1 MPVTSDQIDEI
12 LARPREALNVELKS
26 WITPDNPDGQSKI
39 VKAVMALYNRNG
51 GYLLI
56 GFDNQSL
63 QPVTTSAPANIR
75 SLYDQDTIQQL
86 VSRYSSEPIEVQV
99 DIRDLGGVLYPIL
112 RVPSGVKTVTA
123 VKRDFTNGSGGYL
136 LRKSDVYFRSLR
148 TNGAVS
154 SAKAEPNDWSDMLN
168 ICFDNREA
176 DIGRFIRRHLP
187 YDMGQLRRLICN
199 DGGESNSPGMPLL
212 VDEATPT
219 DRLSAKTNTV
229 LEQGKALFNAAL
241 NASTQLP
248 VDGRALEYGRWH
260 ISLVLEPALPNNPP
274 TASFLNK
281 LDTANPSLIGWP
293 VWLNSSSFRE
303 EAFHPRVVEG
313 AWQTFIVS
321 FEGWS
326 RHVELQRIV
335 PSGEFYLG
343 RVMQDDLN
351 APVES
356 RAVLDPILVV
366 IRVAEV
372 MAVGLA
378 FARALEVSPTSLLGF
393 RFQWIGLAGRVL
405 STWAQPHL
413 MFAGRGPAMDDIA
426 ESFVVVPADAPNAAL
441 ATYVT
446 RATSELFSK
455 FSGTEL
461 PENMVEDHVMRLLE
475 RRLP

>member
-1 MPVTSDQIDEI
+1 MRAMSVTSDQIDEI

-63 QPVTTSAPANIR
+63 QPVAASVLPSIR
-75 SLYDQDTIQQL
+75 SLYDQDAIQQL

-99 DIRDLGGVLYPIL
+99 DFRDQGGILYPVL

-123 VKRDFTNGSGGYL
+123 VKRDLTNGSGGYL

-154 SAKAEPNDWSDMLN
+154 SAKAEPNDWSDILN

-187 YDMGQLRRLICN
+187 DDMGQLRRLICG
-199 DGGESNSPGMPLL
+199 DGSRSNPPTLGE
-212 VDEATPT
+212 VTPT
-219 DRLSAKTNTV
+219 DRLSAKTSIV
-229 LEQGKALFNAAL
+229 LEQGKARFDAAL

-248 VDGRALEYGRWH
+248 VGSRALEYGRWH
-260 ISLVLEPALPNNPP
+260 ISLVLEPALPDNAP
-274 TASFLNK
+274 TASFLNR
-281 LDTANPSLIGWP
+281 LDTANPSLNGWP
-293 VWLNSSSFRE
+293 VWLDSSSFRE
-303 EAFHPRVVEG
+303 DAFRPRVVGG

-321 FEGWS
+321 FDGWS

-335 PSGEFYLG
+335 PNGQFYLG

-351 APVES
+351 APVEA
-356 RAVLDPILVV
+356 RVILDPILVV

-393 RFQWIGLAGRVL
+393 RFQWVGLAGRIL

-413 MFAGRGPAMDDIA
+413 MFAGRGPATDDTA

-441 ATYVT
+441 AAYVI

>member
-1 MPVTSDQIDEI
+1 MPVTSDQVDEI
-12 LARPREALNVELKS
+12 LARPREAFNVELKN
-26 WITPDNPDGQSKI
+26 WITPDNPDGQAKI
-39 VKAVMALYNRNG
+39 VKAVMALYNRDG

-63 QPVTTSAPANIR
+63 QPVTTLVPANIR
-75 SLYDQDTIQQL
+75 TLYDQDTIQQL

-99 DIRDLGGVLYPIL
+99 EFRDRNGISYPIL

-123 VKRDFTNGSGGYL
+123 VKRDLTNGSGGYL

-154 SAKAEPNDWSDMLN
+154 SAKAEPNDWGDILN

-187 YDMGQLRRLICN
+187 DDMGQLRQLIC
-199 DGGESNSPGMPLL
+199 GSGSGSNFLGVASAVG
-212 VDEATPT
+212 EATPA
-219 DRLSAKTNTV
+219 DRLSARTSVV
-229 LEQGKALFNAAL
+229 LEQGKARFNAAL
-241 NASTQLP
+241 SASTQLP

-260 ISLVLEPALPNNPP
+260 ISLVLEPPLPNNPP
-274 TASFLNK
+274 TGSFLNK

-303 EAFHPRVVEG
+303 EAFRPRVIEG

-351 APVES
+351 APVEA

-378 FARALEVSPTSLLGF
+378 FAKALDVSPTSLLGF
-393 RFQWIGLAGRVL
+393 RFQWVGLAGRVL
-405 STWAQPHL
+405 SAWAQPHL
-413 MFAGRGPAMDDIA
+413 MFAGRGPAMDDA
-426 ESFVVVPADAPNAAL
+426 SESFVVVPADAPNAAL
-441 ATYVT
+441 PTYVT

-461 PENMVEDHVMRLLE
+461 PDNMVEDHVMRLLE